1 MKDFAGFP
9 SRSRS
14 TPLPNLFFSGLLP
27 QMDSLAELKA
37 VLHIFW
43 AIYQKQGYPRYVTWM
58 ELLADS
64 TLRQSLEGVGGE
76 PSVKEKLQKALE
88 QAERRGTI
96 LSLTREREGV
106 KHQLYFINDEA
117 SRQAMDRIERGEL
130 ALGDIAPKDQPEA
143 GVGERRDIYTLYEQ
157 NIGILTPMIAEELK
171 EAEATYPAPWIE
183 DAFREAIDLNK
194 RNWRYIS
201 RILESWAAEGKDDG
215 KPGRDYKKAADQYA
229 KSIRGRYRGLGR
241 D

>member
-1 MKDFAGFP
+1 MKEFSGFP
-9 SRSRS
+9 ANSRA
-14 TPLPNLFFSGLLP
+14 TPLPNLFFTSLLP

-37 VLHIFW
+37 LLHLFW
-43 AIYQKQGYPRYVTWM
+43 AIYQKRGYPRYVTWG
-58 ELLADS
+58 ELLADN
-64 TLRQSLEGVGGE
+64 TLRQSLEGGGGDQ
-76 PSVKEKLQKALE
+76 SVKEKLQKALE

-96 LSLTREREGV
+96 LPLTLEREGK

-117 SRQAMDRIERGEL
+117 SRQAIDRIERGEL
-130 ALGDIAPKDQPEA
+130 ALGGIVTQGQFE
-143 GVGERRDIYTLYEQ
+143 GGGGEQRDIYTLYEQ

-183 DAFREAIDLNK
+183 SAFREAIDLNR

-201 RILESWAAEGKDDG
+201 RILERWAAEGKDDG
-215 KPGRDYKKAADQYA
+215 KPERDYKKAADHYA
-229 KSIRGRYRGLGR
+229 RSIRGRSRGFSR